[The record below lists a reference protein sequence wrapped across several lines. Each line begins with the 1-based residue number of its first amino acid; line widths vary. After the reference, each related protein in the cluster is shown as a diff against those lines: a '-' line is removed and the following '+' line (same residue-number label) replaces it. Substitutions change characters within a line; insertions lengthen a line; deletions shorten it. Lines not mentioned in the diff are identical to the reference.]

1 MANRSRLN
9 TGRQRTSRL
18 TPGAGIEDVVRA
30 FPDPLVA
37 LSEEPA
43 SAVQGVLSAVASD
56 STAGRRPLDRVLEDP
71 GVGRLIGELRD
82 RGLVPAGE
90 AAQRVRLAVGAILAF
105 AALSSGSGLFGRAER
120 ERLVAFVAAG
130 LRAPAG
136 PPRDREAPR
145 AKS

>member
-1 MANRSRLN
+1 M
-9 TGRQRTSRL
+9 
-18 TPGAGIEDVVRA
+18 RA
-30 FPDPLVA
+30 FLDP

-82 RGLVPAGE
+82 RGLVPAGQ

-105 AALSSGSGLFGRAER
+105 AALSSGPGLSGRAER

-130 LRAPAG
+130 LRAPAE
-136 PPRDREAPR
+136 PPR